1 MKFKDSS
8 INIPSCHNRTLNGS
22 GGGSGSGSG
31 SSGGGGG
38 SSSRTSSISS
48 LRELGFPYLGLS
60 FT

>member
-31 SSGGGGG
+31 SGIKN
-38 SSSRTSSISS
+38 TDAH
-48 LRELGFPYLGLS
+48 EEEHE
-60 FT
+60 

>member
-31 SSGGGGG
+31 SGSGMKN
-38 SSSRTSSISS
+38 TDAH
-48 LRELGFPYLGLS
+48 EEEHE
-60 FT
+60 

>member
-31 SSGGGGG
+31 
-38 SSSRTSSISS
+38 IKNIDAH
-48 LRELGFPYLGLS
+48 EEEHE
-60 FT
+60 

>member
-31 SSGGGGG
+31 SG
-38 SSSRTSSISS
+38 IKNIDAH
-48 LRELGFPYLGLS
+48 EEEDE
-60 FT
+60 

>member
-31 SSGGGGG
+31 SG
-38 SSSRTSSISS
+38 IKNIDAH
-48 LRELGFPYLGLS
+48 EEEHE
-60 FT
+60 